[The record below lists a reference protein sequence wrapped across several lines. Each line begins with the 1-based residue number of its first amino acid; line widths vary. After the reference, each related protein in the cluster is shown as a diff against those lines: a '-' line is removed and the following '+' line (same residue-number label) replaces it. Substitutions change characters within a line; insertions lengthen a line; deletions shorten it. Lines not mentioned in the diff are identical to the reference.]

1 MNVTEVKSSLNY
13 ITGVVIFPED
23 LGSHGYIAI
32 YMGSNIMARWVFCK
46 ELYELI
52 SCVFS
57 LLTLSLSH

>member
-1 MNVTEVKSSLNY
+1 MLQKSSLNY

-32 YMGSNIMARWVFCK
+32 YMGSNIMGRWVFCK

>member
-1 MNVTEVKSSLNY
+1 VNVTEVKSSPNY

-23 LGSHGYIAI
+23 LGSHGYIAV
-32 YMGSNIMARWVFCK
+32 YMGSSFIGRWVFYK
-46 ELYELI
+46 ELYEHI